1 MQTVAPAGPVY
12 QAGTLA
18 GNPVA
23 VTAGIAMLQHL
34 ESNPGIYATLDI
46 LTKELTA
53 NLPAGIHVNRIGS
66 MHTLF
71 LHEGP
76 VRNYE
81 EAKRSNTEAFGL
93 FFHHL
98 LDRGVYFPPSQFESG
113 FLSSAHTPQ
122 DIAYTRSA
130 IREFFA

>member
-1 MQTVAPAGPVY
+1 
-12 QAGTLA
+12 
-18 GNPVA
+18 
-23 VTAGIAMLQHL
+23 
-34 ESNPGIYATLDI
+34 
-46 LTKELTA
+46 
-53 NLPAGIHVNRIGS
+53 

-71 LHEGP
+71 FNEGP

-81 EAKRSNTEAFGL
+81 EAKRSNTETFGR

-98 LDRGVYFPPSQFESG
+98 LDNGVYFPPSQFESG

-122 DIAYTRSA
+122 DIAYTRGA